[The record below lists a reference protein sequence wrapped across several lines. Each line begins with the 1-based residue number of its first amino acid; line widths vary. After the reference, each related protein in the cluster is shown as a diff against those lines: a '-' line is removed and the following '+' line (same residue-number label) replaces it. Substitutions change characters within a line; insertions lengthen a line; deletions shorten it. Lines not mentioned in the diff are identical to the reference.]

1 MPGCAIAR
9 VPAFFLVVYLAPLIH
24 VNYYT
29 YNIIISYC
37 LTTVWH
43 DYLLSLINLDHYEK
57 L

>member
-1 MPGCAIAR
+1 MCHCARPGIL
-9 VPAFFLVVYLAPLIH
+9 FGGISYPLIH

-29 YNIIISYC
+29 YKIIISYC